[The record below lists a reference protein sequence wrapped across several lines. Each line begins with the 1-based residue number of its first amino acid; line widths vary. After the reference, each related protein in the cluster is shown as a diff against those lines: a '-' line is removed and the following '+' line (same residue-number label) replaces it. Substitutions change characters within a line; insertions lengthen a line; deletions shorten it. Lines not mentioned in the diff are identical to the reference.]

1 MARTSPDTVIFMEL
15 VEFQNII
22 NHITDSPQEILN
34 VQDILTDKTT
44 KFQALESISELTLA
58 LNKAYYY
65 LPRDNLTVYWSL
77 NPRLEWGSSADLD
90 HQSLF

>member
-44 KFQALESISELTLA
+44 KS
-58 LNKAYYY
+58 K
-65 LPRDNLTVYWSL
+65 
-77 NPRLEWGSSADLD
+77 
-90 HQSLF
+90 H